1 MNVLPNHAIFTVGVV
16 DLLLHGLNV
25 RWCDRVSRKINTL
38 GSDVRRRHADRIKP
52 DRSSTQVRA
61 MSNTGLLILNQLSL
75 PIQAVE
81 RATHSVVATND
92 NVQAYDLSSQIY
104 RDMMRKVCNVDLVS
118 QVSAFG
124 RCDLAIRDARCSLT
138 PFRLS

>member
-1 MNVLPNHAIFTVGVV
+1 
-16 DLLLHGLNV
+16 
-25 RWCDRVSRKINTL
+25 
-38 GSDVRRRHADRIKP
+38 
-52 DRSSTQVRA
+52 

-124 RCDLAIRDARCSLT
+124 R
-138 PFRLS
+138 